1 MRYTQMRKLAGGES
15 FTTGAV
21 NKGIL
26 LSGDDTQFNG
36 TDKYG
41 NIFTINHDSRA
52 GSNIYPIAIN
62 TCIGVTFTA
71 ASGGAYVLF

>member
-1 MRYTQMRKLAGGES
+1 MRYTQMKQVTGGES
-15 FTTGAV
+15 FTTGAQ

-26 LSGDDTQFNG
+26 LSGDDTVFNG

-41 NIFTINHDSRA
+41 NTFTINHDARA
-52 GSNIYPIAIN
+52 GSAIYPIAIN
-62 TCIGVTFTA
+62 TCAGVTFTA